1 MPIQQEQF
9 ILNDITLR
17 VNATDIQVFDQRFT
31 DTYATIRENTTLS
44 MSSTAALATYV
55 VTFAF
60 DLDNNEDKDNLIK
73 ASAELAK
80 YPFVFIKSQR
90 LDQYIPSVS
99 KTFNSY
105 NIFAVKEWTLK
116 NDSRAKNVVFL
127 TIDLI
132 YFNHVPYVKDFQFI
146 TYENI
151 RKPTNSRVRTPEDKK
166 NIGLKPVDN
175 LYESDIFKDYFYA
188 DYINK
193 ANKVDLVM
201 KSIHGKQNGSGSA
214 DIIFGSPEIVSA
226 NGENAERPYKCIS
239 SNIEYSGFEDQ
250 DIIFLSYANNHR
262 TAKGNKEDQLM
273 NYWLYYRDMPITL
286 VTDNQGQ
293 RVFDV
298 QSISITKKNNI
309 IANQLQMYRE
319 PFIQYLGNNPSV
331 MTIDISINN
340 SNFEYD
346 GYQDDDLKPYE
357 VFATELRKGESFKV
371 VGGNKMPFKSLRV
384 RSLLN
389 VLADATYFIIDNESS
404 LESSEDRGRQGIT
417 LNLVESDIIRLIGS
431 NNLNLSSQALK
442 QRDMY
447 PSILVAAELLQSY
460 AETNTG
466 KKNQTGATGGI
477 VPKDKLSN
485 LVSDK
490 LRPEVNANKGVRPD
504 VESYNLENMNLI
516 RDVNSIVSLQLG
528 ERNTILTSG
537 LNGKTNI
544 HSIVAFLLV
553 QTDKFL
559 KTIPGAPRQTY
570 TNYNDALLK
579 ASKALKAIANA
590 AIQENKKLDTNT
602 QEFIEFFGAIMLS
615 IETLLKKNYKDG
627 FIYVEGA
634 DSENSL
640 VYTKV
645 LMSAFSNL
653 SIKTMKLGF
662 NEING
667 EALADLELYK
677 SLLSGYN
684 LRNSSQGNDYLG
696 ETDMRK
702 FSPFFFLNQET
713 YLDSTGLMAIS
724 TAVSTIAGPEL
735 EKSDYLFNQDGKTIT
750 DYGKYIPLYEE
761 DELKA
766 ENSKVK
772 PPKPAPYDGAVLKN
786 RLEQIAK
793 MTDVAYAQYLEFKKV
808 QQNNPKYKDALSKFE
823 ITKDLLY
830 VMIAI
835 ESGGNPN
842 AHRGG
847 SIYYGL
853 LQISRDNWN
862 NHASYLPFSKW
873 NDPAYNT
880 MASLHFWYKDNVPIL
895 TGKEAKAID
904 LNPNSLFNFYMMHQQ
919 GATGYLNI
927 VKLYRDQATRS
938 KIVSDLGLRHKMKEN
953 FPGQNTAR
961 TAWDYRPDTWMEAWK
976 NVFFKKTGMESQ
988 LFGYTEPNKAM
999 MVSPVKALELTNG
1012 IGAPANVKRLAK
1024 IYPADGSSKVNV
1036 EDGDTFSF
1044 DKADSTISFKKGS
1057 FIIEGD
1063 YKGDKLRLEGI
1074 DTTESRHEGHPIY
1087 GQKYGIDATRIAE
1100 DVLSKMK
1107 YPIYIFSNGTDVY
1120 GRPLSIVVDSN
1131 GADFSYEMLKNGV
1144 STHNPM
1150 TDPELKQRNALYNKV
1165 YESTRSLLKVD
1176 SQDTPRE
1183 GRFVTVGGAAA
1194 DTRLDIQELEQQ
1206 IAVATANGPRDMTV
1220 LERSTALLAG
1230 HKEEYEY
1237 RPADG
1242 LLTRKP
1248 LTAIKPLQIDRD
1260 KTAIEFD
1267 EDINTQYRCMRTG
1280 NHISTGLDLSVPA
1293 VKIYVVEGLRDDWFA
1308 RYHIAPPR
1316 ETNLYEVK
1324 GITDV
1329 RVQTPTE
1336 DNPVSVAA
1344 FTILNPGSIYT
1355 DLAAI
1360 ARRGG
1365 GAFSTYDQNNLD
1377 ANYFDKIGKLRLTA
1391 GTRIHIRMGY
1401 SNNPNELETV
1411 FNGEI
1416 VEVEGEDVLNI
1427 IAEGYGRELIALD
1440 QSVEDVTTITA
1451 KSVSTNLAIH
1461 HLLQAD
1467 EIYHLGLKAHVKNS
1481 ANPVGRNILD
1491 GTTIDTVDSASLP
1504 HVWKSIYAWMT
1515 KDDPNGLW
1523 FGDWWALSSELF
1535 TNVYSPIIQAIDPAM
1550 SGDIR
1555 FLQAFSTKYAT
1566 TLAFPIYKM
1575 TTWEGLREVQY
1586 RHPGTYMNVMNYKE
1600 RGSFF
1605 FGIKEQMYIATD
1617 PPLSMFTGATE
1628 SFETYNAQVN
1638 SIKHKII
1645 KPATD
1650 MHLITSERD
1659 IIFNQLKLNGG
1670 FKTKVD
1676 VRYFDR
1682 TPSVDGMETGS
1693 GFHYYS
1699 MQLDDNLRPNAIRST
1714 TLDAKACD
1722 HMFMA
1727 WRYGTSEL
1735 QRQAERMYDGQIAI
1749 VGNPYMKAGDYAYL
1763 SDSFRG
1769 LNGVIKIR
1777 ECSHIIND
1785 KDGYIT
1791 VITPGLFVES
1801 RIYKYSNLYA
1811 KLALAWTMAANRIKA
1826 DASSGFYDTRKI
1838 KYTTSFFEILTNKE
1852 LAEKLFSVPLDE
1864 GSRGAAIGY
1873 AALNAAP
1880 GVIGAGALYMAFPWI
1895 TRQVLAVSATL
1906 ASSTTAATVVGTVR
1920 ALGVVG
1926 GGLARGTLAAGI
1938 QGGGLLGT
1946 ISRVALATMDGVTA
1960 GVASGV
1966 RIAAMVASSTALVT
1980 AGVFVVGA
1988 GILALYL
1995 YQTIEELKQTRQ
2007 PLVLYP
2013 LLNNGVPYQA
2023 GLFGYEINTFGESFG
2038 TEFNKTMKAISTI
2051 MGAARAKYF
2060 TATDSTSDVAKV
2072 SQVLNYLGTNNKV
2085 VSSGAFYGGN

>member
-31 DTYATIRENTTLS
+31 DTYPTIRENTTLS

-346 GYQDDDLKPYE
+346 GYQDDGLKPYE

-404 LESSEDRGRQGIT
+404 LESSEDQGRQGIT

-447 PSILVAAELLQSY
+447 PAILVAAELLQSY

-477 VPKDKLSN
+477 VPKDKFSN

-490 LRPEVNANKGVRPD
+490 LRTEVSATKGEKPNPETYNAENSNLVR
-504 VESYNLENMNLI
+504 E
-516 RDVNSIVSLQLG
+516 VNSIVSLQLG
-528 ERNTILTSG
+528 ERNTILSSG
-537 LNGKTNI
+537 INGKTNI

-640 VYTKV
+640 IYTKV

-713 YLDSTGLMAIS
+713 YLDSTSLMAIS

-793 MTDVAYAQYLEFKKV
+793 MTDLAYDMYLKFKEANKD
-808 QQNNPKYKDALSKFE
+808 NPRFKYPLSKFSV
-823 ITKDLLY
+823 TKDLLY
-830 VMIAI
+830 AIIAI

-842 AHRGG
+842 AHRDG
-847 SIYYGL
+847 SKYYGL
-853 LQISRDNWN
+853 FQLDRKIWSAY
-862 NHASYLPFSKW
+862 ASHLPFSRW
-873 NDPAYNT
+873 NIPENNIEAALYY
-880 MASLHFWYKDNVPIL
+880 MYGYSIPSIISKD
-895 TGKEAKAID
+895 AKKMN
-904 LNPNSLFNFYMMHQQ
+904 LNPNSFFNFYMIHQQ
-919 GATGYLNI
+919 GLNGYLDI
-927 VKLYRDQATRS
+927 IKLFANPNTRS
-938 KIVSDLGLRHKMKEN
+938 KIVSDLDLKHKMKEN

-961 TAWDYRPDTWMEAWK
+961 TAWDLRPDTWMDAWK
-976 NVFFKKTGMESQ
+976 NHFFKKTGMESQ
-988 LFGYTEPNKAM
+988 IFGYTEPNSANLTKPKA
-999 MVSPVKALELTNG
+999 ALQLTNG
-1012 IGAPANVKRLAK
+1012 IGAPADLERVAVINKK
-1024 IYPADGSSKVNV
+1024 FKDSKPHVD
-1036 EDGDTFSF
+1036 DGDTFSF
-1044 DKADSTISFKKGS
+1044 SDSQFVIEGNYGGESLRIYGMDTPEASHKGS
-1057 FIIEGD
+1057 MT
-1063 YKGDKLRLEGI
+1063 L
-1074 DTTESRHEGHPIY
+1074 
-1087 GQKYGIDATRIAE
+1087 GQKYSKDAKIIAT
-1100 DVLSKMK
+1100 DILNKMS
-1107 YPIYIFSNGTDVY
+1107 YPIYVYSENKDFS
-1120 GRPLSIVVDSN
+1120 GRRDLAIVIDSN
-1131 GADFSYEMLKNGV
+1131 GADFTYEMIKNGITRY
-1144 STHNPM
+1144 SPIADRTLNA
-1150 TDPELKQRNALYNKV
+1150 RSALYNDIYTQTV
-1165 YESTRSLLKVD
+1165 SLLKMD
-1176 SQDTPRE
+1176 NQETSHDATK
-1183 GRFVTVGGAAA
+1183 TSIGGAEAV
-1194 DTRLDIQELEQQ
+1194 TTFDIQSMEQQ
-1206 IAVATANGPRDMTV
+1206 IAVATANGPREMTV

-1451 KSVSTNLAIH
+1451 KTVSTNLAIH

-1467 EIYHLGLKAHVKNS
+1467 EIYHLGLKAHAKNS

-1491 GTTIDTVDSASLP
+1491 GTTIDIVDSASLP

-1555 FLQAFSTKYAT
+1555 FLQVVSTKYAT

-1659 IIFNQLKLNGG
+1659 IISNQLKLNGG

-1714 TLDAKACD
+1714 TLNAKACD

-2038 TEFNKTMKAISTI
+2038 TEYNKTMKAISTI

-2072 SQVLNYLGTNNKV
+2072 SQVLNYLSTNNKV
-2085 VSSGAFYGGN
+2085 VSTNAFYGGNQ